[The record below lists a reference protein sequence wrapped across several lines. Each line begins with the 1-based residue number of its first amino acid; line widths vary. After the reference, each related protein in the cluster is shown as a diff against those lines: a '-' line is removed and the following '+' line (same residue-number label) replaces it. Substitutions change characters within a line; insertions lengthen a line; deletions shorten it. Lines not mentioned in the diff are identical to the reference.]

1 MPTTD
6 PVKNLRF
13 VKESQARKKELIGVE
28 EFNSFHSQEQSKYRD
43 NLRNLKKQGEE
54 EYKKEC

>member
-13 VKESQARKKELIGVE
+13 VKETQARKKERIGVE
-28 EFNSFHSQEQSKYRD
+28 AFNKIHSQEQ
-43 NLRNLKKQGEE
+43 
-54 EYKKEC
+54 

>member
-13 VKESQARKKELIGVE
+13 VKNHKHEKKEHIGVE
-28 EFNSFHSQEQSKYRD
+28 AFNKIHSQEQ
-43 NLRNLKKQGEE
+43 
-54 EYKKEC
+54 